1 LERRAELMVLLR
13 HELRI
18 NLKSLLLW
26 SVCVGF
32 TCFGCIWLF
41 GGLEESMTQ
50 MAEAYGQMG
59 AFSAALGL
67 DRISVSTMEGF
78 YATEVALIYAI
89 GGAMFGAMTGVC
101 MLAKEEE
108 GHTSEFLNTLP
119 LGRSYLVLWKFI
131 SMGVLIVLFN
141 LFCIVWELA
150 GFALAGEALGKA
162 GQVKG
167 AMAGTEGI
175 ARFFTKDFAG
185 NLLLFHQAQL
195 LMHLEVGSI
204 CFLFSALCR
213 KKQVGAALGFSI
225 LLYVADLMCRMIPEL
240 EKLKYVTP
248 YYFSNG
254 TDIFTGGRI
263 ESGLAGMGA
272 LVTAAAALAAF
283 VVYGRKDLAA

>member
-1 LERRAELMVLLR
+1 MVLLR

-41 GGLEESMTQ
+41 GGLEESMGQ

-78 YATEVALIYAI
+78 YATEVALIYAV
-89 GGAMFGAMTGVC
+89 GGAMFGAMTGAC

-119 LGRSYLVLWKFI
+119 LGRGYIVLWKLL
-131 SMGVLIVLFN
+131 SVAVLIVLFN
-141 LFCIVWELA
+141 LICIVWELA
-150 GFALAGEALGKA
+150 GFELAGEALQKA
-162 GQVKG
+162 EQIQDSVT
-167 AMAGTEGI
+167 GTKD
-175 ARFFTKDFAG
+175 AACFFTQDFVR
-185 NLLLFHQAQL
+185 NLALFHGAQL
-195 LMHLEVGSI
+195 LLHLEVGSV
-204 CFLFSALCR
+204 CFLLSAFCR
-213 KKQVGAALGFSI
+213 KKPTGAALGFAI
-225 LLYVADLMCRMIPEL
+225 LLYVADLMCRMIPDL

-254 TDIFTGGRI
+254 TDIFTSGRV
-263 ESGLAGMGA
+263 ENGLVVTGI
-272 LVTAAAALAAF
+272 LVLAAAVLGAF
-283 VVYGRKDLAA
+283 VVYRKKDLAA